1 MGQRGNTVHESI
13 TWGAYSQFLFFK
25 GDPLPPGVRVLAPLD
40 IGEAFTTQVEVIE
53 FIPLQRES
61 NWVNMQAT

>member
-1 MGQRGNTVHESI
+1 MNPLRRGLH
-13 TWGAYSQFLFFK
+13 SQFIFFK
-25 GDPLPPGVRVLAPLD
+25 GDTFLPGARLLAPFD